1 MDGQSLLEHRKRLKG
16 YNKDTRAGKIEEEWI
31 RVKERK

>member
-16 YNKDTRAGKIEEEWI
+16 YKDTRAGKIEEEWI